1 MHRYSILFLRFSTA
15 TAALPSWATYC
26 SSKLSAISKECTCGT
41 TVTSSSALETAIDAT
56 GVIKISGVLDECGI
70 LDVLSDTTI
79 ISVGSNFGLTNGGFR
94 VKKATNIILQ
104 NLNPHIVP
112 ENLWWKGSWVG
123 HSDSNAAEDTG
134 YLHVTYHH
142 NYFTNVNSRLPSTRF
157 GTGHVYSSCY
167 EGNPT
172 SGIHSRMGA
181 QVLAEKNYILNTKLA
196 LVTNLDSDEDGYM
209 IDRNNI
215 FNNSTESITL
225 VGSLT
230 PPYSYTPV
238 QEDMSA
244 IVPKALPS
252 NARLLRDA
260 GLGHRILVPS
270 DADYDARVDSY
281 WSNSAKLKPDCIL
294 LPKTAEEVAKAIK
307 PLAAA
312 NERFAI
318 RSGGHTNW
326 AGSNNIESGITI
338 DLSALNATIVSP
350 DLKTATIGP
359 GARWRDVYAEL
370 HHHHLVVAG
379 GREGNV
385 GVGGLLLGGGLTFF
399 TGRHGFACDN
409 VVAYEVVLADGRIVT
424 ADAQS
429 HADLFR
435 SLKGGSSNFGI
446 VTNFTMKTIA
456 CDRVWGGMTF
466 YPKQV
471 IPQAIE
477 ALCAFAGN
485 VRDDPDSNL
494 VTIFTHMP
502 DFKDIV
508 VATLFNQVGAPA
520 YNKWQQIP
528 QILNTIK
535 MTSVSEMAYEYNIP
549 SNYHTWFTASFR
561 NDTRIVVKAS
571 ELHDQLVEELKETV
585 PDGNFITQCLFQ
597 PLPTLFAE
605 NSSSTG
611 GNIMGVEQHSHD
623 GLIFLAAAMFST
635 ADQEALAYPKVKS
648 WVETVKKYAATID
661 GGNLEWT
668 YLNYADESQGPLRSY
683 GEENVRMMK
692 AVSARYDPQQV
703 FQKLCPGGFKIS
715 SVELE

>member
-1 MHRYSILFLRFSTA
+1 MRRYSILPLCQLFWLVQIQSIRKLGDGFSFLRNFHSVDWHCYRCSTSLGNILLKQAKRHFKGVHMPLTPKYGAVTSTTKATTTA
-15 TAALPSWATYC
+15 TTTATTLTTVISISTGPATTATGPC
-26 SSKLSAISKECTCGT
+26 SSPNYSLVGYGAGTTGGGSGSGT
-41 TVTSSSALETAIDAT
+41 TVTSCSALETTIDAA
-56 GVIKISGVLDECGI
+56 GVIKIS
-70 LDVLSDTTI
+70 
-79 ISVGSNFGLTNGGFR
+79 
-94 VKKATNIILQ
+94 
-104 NLNPHIVP
+104 
-112 ENLWWKGSWVG
+112 
-123 HSDSNAAEDTG
+123 
-134 YLHVTYHH
+134 
-142 NYFTNVNSRLPSTRF
+142 
-157 GTGHVYSSCY
+157 
-167 EGNPT
+167 
-172 SGIHSRMGA
+172 
-181 QVLAEKNYILNTKLA
+181 
-196 LVTNLDSDEDGYM
+196 
-209 IDRNNI
+209 
-215 FNNSTESITL
+215 
-225 VGSLT
+225 
-230 PPYSYTPV
+230 
-238 QEDMSA
+238 
-244 IVPKALPS
+244 VPKSLPG

-270 DADYDARVDSY
+270 DADYGARVDSY
-281 WSNSAKLKPDCIL
+281 WSSSAKLKPDCIL
-294 LPKTAEEVAKAIK
+294 HPKTAEEVAKAIK

-338 DLSALNATIVSP
+338 DLSALNATIFSP

-359 GARWRDVYAEL
+359 G
-370 HHHHLVVAG
+370 
-379 GREGNV
+379 
-385 GVGGLLLGGGLTFF
+385 
-399 TGRHGFACDN
+399 RHGFACDN
-409 VVAYEVVLADGRIVT
+409 VIAYEVVLADGRIIT

-466 YPKQV
+466 YPNQV

-485 VRDDPDSNL
+485 VRNDPDSNL
-494 VTIFTHMP
+494 VTMFT
-502 DFKDIV
+502 
-508 VATLFNQVGAPA
+508 
-520 YNKWQQIP
+520 
-528 QILNTIK
+528 
-535 MTSVSEMAYEYNIP
+535 
-549 SNYHTWFTASFR
+549 TWFTASFR

-585 PDGNFITQCLFQ
+585 PDGNFIKQCLFQ

-605 NSSSTG
+605 NSSSAG

-623 GLIFLAAAMFST
+623 GLIFLATAILST
-635 ADQEALAYPKVKS
+635 VDHEALACPKVKL

-668 YLNYADESQGPLRSY
+668 YLNYADKSQDPLRSY

-692 AVSARYDPQQV
+692 TASANYDPQRV

>member
-1 MHRYSILFLRFSTA
+1 MSSSVDRLALLPLLYQLVQHTAQASQAPFQRSAHATTTA
-15 TAALPSWATYC
+15 TTL
-26 SSKLSAISKECTCGT
+26 T
-41 TVTSSSALETAIDAT
+41 TVTSTSTGPATTAPGTCSSPNYSLVGHGTGTTGGGSGSGTTVASCSALETAIDAA
-56 GVIKISGVLDECGI
+56 GDIKIYDLMTWLLNDQCWRLKIYTYYSR
-70 LDVLSDTTI
+70 
-79 ISVGSNFGLTNGGFR
+79 SNR
-94 VKKATNIILQ
+94 V
-104 NLNPHIVP
+104 
-112 ENLWWKGSWVG
+112 
-123 HSDSNAAEDTG
+123 
-134 YLHVTYHH
+134 
-142 NYFTNVNSRLPSTRF
+142 
-157 GTGHVYSSCY
+157 
-167 EGNPT
+167 
-172 SGIHSRMGA
+172 
-181 QVLAEKNYILNTKLA
+181 
-196 LVTNLDSDEDGYM
+196 
-209 IDRNNI
+209 
-215 FNNSTESITL
+215 
-225 VGSLT
+225 
-230 PPYSYTPV
+230 V
-238 QEDMSA
+238 QADMSA

-281 WSNSAKLKPDCIL
+281 WSSSAKLKPDCIL
-294 LPKTAEEVAKAIK
+294 LPKSAEEVAKAIK
-307 PLAAA
+307 PLAAV

-370 HHHHLVVAG
+370 RNHDLVVAG

-409 VVAYEVVLADGRIVT
+409 VVAYEVVLADGRIIT

-494 VTIFTHMP
+494 VAMFTHMP

-508 VATLFNQVGAPA
+508 VATLFNQVG
-520 YNKWQQIP
+520 
-528 QILNTIK
+528 
-535 MTSVSEMAYEYNIP
+535 VSEMAYEYNIP
-549 SNYHTWFTASFR
+549 SSYHTTWFTASFR

-605 NSSSTG
+605 NSSSAG

-623 GLIFLAAAMFST
+623 GLIFLAAAMLST

-668 YLNYADESQGPLRSY
+668 YLNYADKSQDPLRSY

-692 AVSARYDPQQV
+692 AVSAKYDPQQV
-703 FQKLCPGGFKIS
+703 FQKLCPGGFKTS
-715 SVELE
+715 SVEPE